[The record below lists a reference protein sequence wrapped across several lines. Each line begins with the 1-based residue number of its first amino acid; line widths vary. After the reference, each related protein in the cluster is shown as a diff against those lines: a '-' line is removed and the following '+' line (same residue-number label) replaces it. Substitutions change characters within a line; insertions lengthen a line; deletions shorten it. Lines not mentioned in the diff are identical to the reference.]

1 MNMETEQN
9 KLNIKKILLG
19 VISLFIPLLGV
30 IVFFVKKKEDLSI
43 AKFALYCAIAGFAFN
58 MINYCSS
65 DSDEDYYESS
75 YEESSSN
82 SNSSQDDLW
91 KQYIGKWEH
100 IIVLEPDGR
109 STVSGYGG
117 SIYLKIN
124 ANGTA
129 DLKVTSAQFGQ
140 EKLMI
145 NTNGKIKMSGN
156 TLYISGTS
164 VSFTLSGGSVY
175 TNAGARMERKY

>member
-1 MNMETEQN
+1 MNMETN

-19 VISLFIPLLGV
+19 VLSFFIPLLGV

-43 AKFALYCAIAGFAFN
+43 AKFALYCAIAGFALN
-58 MINYCSS
+58 MVNYCSS
-65 DSDEDYYESS
+65 DSDEEYYESS
-75 YEESSSN
+75 YEESSS
-82 SNSSQDDLW
+82 SDSGSSQNDLW

-124 ANGTA
+124 SNGTA
-129 DLKVTSAQFGQ
+129 NLKVTSAQFGQ

-145 NTNGKIKMSGN
+145 DTDGEIEMNGN